1 MGYQWISQSYHKVH
15 CAENCR
21 HDISAS
27 VCPLSDFQQTS
38 GRLRKMYTRS
48 RRRTS
53 SGEVRRDSLNKFRPI
68 LGGIGIV

>member
-1 MGYQWISQSYHKVH
+1 MITKTTFITSLKDGIERPILRWSGTTP
-15 CAENCR
+15 E
-21 HDISAS
+21 
-27 VCPLSDFQQTS
+27 TS

-68 LGGIGIV
+68 LGGISIV